1 MIKAIANKRI
11 DLSADEYTYYK
22 LLSDK
27 YGIDSFKSLFE
38 TDQNGIVISVSPPL
52 DGQTPMAVIFY
63 MLNVMFT
70 QRMRLLDSKLAKFD
84 NLEKRVDQLCA
95 VVNLMERKEDGKN

>member
-11 DLSADEYTYYK
+11 DLSPEEFNYYK

-27 YGIDSFKSLFE
+27 YGTDSFKTLFE
-38 TDQNGIVISVSPPL
+38 TDHNGIVISVSPPL
-52 DGQTPMAVIFY
+52 DGQTPMAIIFY

-70 QRMRLLDSKLAKFD
+70 QRMRLLDAKISKFEAI
-84 NLEKRVDQLCA
+84 EKKVDQLCGVA
-95 VVNLMERKEDGKN
+95 TIVERMEDGKN

>member
-11 DLSADEYTYYK
+11 DLSVEEFNYYK

-27 YGIDSFKSLFE
+27 YGSDSFRMLFE
-38 TDQNGIVISVSPPL
+38 TDQNGIITSVSPPL

-70 QRMRLLDSKLAKFD
+70 QRMRLLDAKILKFEE
-84 NLEKRVDQLCA
+84 LEKKVDQLRG
-95 VVNLMERKEDGKN
+95 VPNLEERREDGKN

>member
-11 DLSADEYTYYK
+11 DLSPEEFSYYK

-27 YGIDSFKSLFE
+27 YGLDYFKSLFE
-38 TDQNGIVISVSPPL
+38 TDHNGIVTSISPPL
-52 DGQTPMAVIFY
+52 DGQTPMAIIFY

-70 QRMRLLDSKLAKFD
+70 QRMRLLDAKLAK
-84 NLEKRVDQLCA
+84 LEAMEKKVDHLCA
-95 VVNLMERKEDGKN
+95 VANIGERVEDGKN